1 MKDLERKMSATHP
14 SDPQMPEAIP
24 PAVED
29 RLISRHL
36 LPPHEA
42 RALYA
47 DIRRALAGQLGG
59 ERNRD
64 R

>member
-1 MKDLERKMSATHP
+1 MSGGRHG
-14 SDPQMPEAIP
+14 DPQMPEAIP

-47 DIRRALAGQLGG
+47 DIRRALAAPHGG
-59 ERNRD
+59 ERTRD